1 MNEDLKREIL
11 DLQAYCYRLENAIKE
26 VNKKI
31 AQTFSLFETRECATN
46 NYSLIEKTNELLAE
60 EQKKN
65 FEEFKAVVSN
75 KFEMIKYITGK
86 TELNLDALSERNDH
100 IEKEIQHIKEKEAIL
115 YETSIANLKSLQ
127 ESIRKEIKEAIESI
141 PQPKIITKQEIDDR
155 IDLKLA
161 PVEIDAKNGCLR
173 SANCDMRIGITE
185 KKIDQ
190 IFLLLQRHSLN
201 Q

>member
-1 MNEDLKREIL
+1 MSEDLKRQIL
-11 DLQAYCYRLENAIKE
+11 DLQAYCHRLESAIKE

-31 AQTFSLFETRECATN
+31 EQVFPLLETRECAN
-46 NYSLIEKTNELLAE
+46 NSYSLIEKTNEFLAE

-65 FEEFKAVVSN
+65 FEEFKTVVSN
-75 KFEMIKYITGK
+75 KFQLLQYNIGRNQ
-86 TELNLDALSERNDH
+86 LNIDSLAEKDEIL
-100 IEKEIQHIKEKEAIL
+100 EKEIDRIKEKEVIL
-115 YETSIANLKSLQ
+115 YETSISNLKSLQ

-141 PQPKIITKQEIDDR
+141 PKSKIITAQEVNDS

-161 PVEIDAKNGCLR
+161 AVAIDAKNGVLR
-173 SANCDMRIGITE
+173 SANCDMRIGIAE